1 MNLPAIGVLALY
13 FLCMGL
19 LAVYG
24 LHRLCLVFLS
34 QRHRDRPLSQPPE
47 PAEPPRL
54 TVQLP
59 LYNEVFVAGR
69 LIDAVCGLDYPK
81 DRLEI
86 QVLDDSTDETAE
98 ICRGKVEAYAKEGF
112 RIRHLRRSSREGYK
126 AGALAA
132 GLEEAE
138 GELIAIFDADFVPP
152 ADFARRI
159 VPHFADPSV
168 GMVQARWGHL
178 NRDYSTLT
186 RAQSI
191 FLDGHFLVEQTARN
205 RSGRFF
211 NFNGTAGIWRRSCIE
226 SAGGWQHDTLTE
238 DLDLSYRAQLQGW
251 RFVFLPDLVAPAELP
266 VEIGAFMSQ
275 QHRWAKGSVQTAL
288 KVLPCILR
296 SSLPGRV
303 KREAVFHLTANFAYV
318 LMALVSILF
327 FPAMLAREGM
337 RWNSLLGLDLPIFL
351 FATGSVVVFYLDS
364 QRAALPGRRGWLRH
378 LPVLMAVGMGL
389 CLNNTRAVLEALAG
403 RRTGFV
409 RTPKLRAEGKSLLGN
424 SFAYRRKLSGMIG
437 LELAFGVYFT
447 GVLIYALS
455 HRIYASIPFLLL
467 FQAGY
472 LYSSLLALGQAALPA
487 AKR

>member
-1 MNLPAIGVLALY
+1 MNLPAIGVLVLY

-24 LHRLCLVFLS
+24 FHRLCLVFLCR
-34 QRHRDRPLSQPPE
+34 RHRRRSLPVTPGSLELPT
-47 PAEPPRL
+47 L

-59 LYNEVFVAGR
+59 LYNEIFVAER
-69 LIDAVCGLDYPK
+69 LLDAVCALDYPR

-86 QVLDDSTDETAE
+86 QVLDDSTDGTAE
-98 ICRGKVEAYAKEGF
+98 LCRRKVEEYAAQGL
-112 RIRHLRRSSREGYK
+112 RIRHLRRPARDGYK

-132 GLEEAE
+132 GLKEAT
-138 GELIAIFDADFVPP
+138 GDLIAIFDADFVPP

-159 VPHFADPSV
+159 VPHFRDPSV

-186 RAQSI
+186 RVQSI
-191 FLDGHFLVEQTARN
+191 LLDGHFLVEQSARN

-226 SAGGWQHDTLTE
+226 AAGGWQHDTLTE
-238 DLDLSYRAQLQGW
+238 DLDLSYRAQLLGW

-266 VEIGAFMSQ
+266 VQIGAFMSQ

-288 KVLPCILR
+288 KVLPRILR
-296 SSLPGRV
+296 SRLPGRV

-318 LMALVSILF
+318 LMTIVSILF

-337 RWNSLLGLDLPIFL
+337 RWNSLLGVDLPIFL
-351 FATGSVVVFYLDS
+351 LATGSVVTFYVVS
-364 QRAALPGRRGWLRH
+364 QREALPVRRGSLRD
-378 LPVLMAVGMGL
+378 LPVLMAVGIGL

-403 RRTGFV
+403 RRTGFL
-409 RTPKLRAEGKSLLGN
+409 RTPKLRAEGKALLGN
-424 SFAYRRKLSGMIG
+424 TLAYPGRLSALIA
-437 LELAFGVYFT
+437 LELALGLYFT
-447 GVLIYALS
+447 GVLVYAIS
-455 HRIYASIPFLLL
+455 HRIYASLPFVVL
-467 FQAGY
+467 FQAGF
-472 LYSSLLALGQAALPA
+472 LYTSILALIQAARPS
-487 AKR
+487 KG